1 MAGVNATLDILAGLG
16 QLIIVLVIA
25 VVLFKISK
33 FVDALSDM
41 IKKG

>member
-33 FVDALSDM
+33 FIDALSDM